1 MKTFQHT
8 IQLKEKK
15 RGFHLITD
23 EVVHSAPEINE
34 IKMGI
39 CHVFIQHTSASL
51 TLNEDASPDVRKD
64 FEMFFNKAVP
74 ENDPGYLHDDEG
86 PDDMPA
92 HLKASLLGSSV
103 SVPVLNGKLALGMWQ
118 GIYLCEHRNAVHRRN
133 LVITIWGE

>member
-8 IQLKEKK
+8 IKLKEKK

-64 FEMFFNKAVP
+64 FDRLFNKDVA
-74 ENDPGYLHDDEG
+74 ENDRGYLHDDEG

-92 HLKASLLGSSV
+92 HLNASVWGSSEA
-103 SVPVLNGKLALGMWQ
+103 VPVLNGIVACGMWQ
-118 GIYLCEHRNAVHRRN
+118 GIDVLKMRNAVHGAN
-133 LVITIWGE
+133 PVVTSQSI